1 MSRPKTRYRP
11 VLETC
16 EPRLLQSSGLMV
28 ALANHRAAPRLSAAL
43 LEANAVG
50 TPGNRGEV
58 GPEYPLLGQG
68 QPTRRE
74 LARARFRA
82 YFDGP
87 ALVGPGRFSDQAKI
101 TFIRGVGGA
110 TGFLHGDLSLGI
122 VTPTDPNAPF
132 QGLAVLQD
140 KSTASG
146 AVLGLDVTGSRADAD
161 SRGRPTL
168 LTFVSSPNIY
178 GGAYTAN
185 SSSGTMT
192 IKYHGNRAVVRFNG
206 LVHTSGL
213 TNPYIN
219 SHAVANGGYNP

>member
-1 MSRPKTRYRP
+1 M
-11 VLETC
+11 
-16 EPRLLQSSGLMV
+16 
-28 ALANHRAAPRLSAAL
+28 RATVNAAAL
-43 LEANAVG
+43 EAGGA
-50 TPGNRGEV
+50 GNTGGIGAV

-68 QPTRRE
+68 QPTPRE
-74 LARARFRA
+74 LARSRFRA

-87 ALVGPGRFSDQAKI
+87 ALVGPGRFSDQARI
-101 TFIRGVGGA
+101 THIRGVGGA
-110 TGFLHGDLSLGI
+110 TGFLHGDLNLGI

-132 QGLAVLQD
+132 RGLAVLQD
-140 KSTASG
+140 KSTGSG
-146 AVLGLDVTGSRADAD
+146 AILGLDVSGSRADVD

-206 LVHTSGL
+206 LVFTNGL
-213 TNPYIN
+213 TNPFTN
-219 SHAVANGGYNP
+219 AHAVANGGYNP